1 MQEIFVSSTYLR
13 LILEFLIP
21 TRMIL
26 GRMPS
31 DELLHEYQLADPYM
45 GLKYALIKGDVYSYM
60 GILDQNVEYFTRTF
74 SYLVLRGRGLVLVW
88 RSLLR
93 RA

>member
-1 MQEIFVSSTYLR
+1 
-13 LILEFLIP
+13 
-21 TRMIL
+21 MIL

-31 DELLHEYQLADPYM
+31 DELLHHYQLADPYM
-45 GLKYALIKGDVYSYM
+45 SLKYALIKGDIYTYL